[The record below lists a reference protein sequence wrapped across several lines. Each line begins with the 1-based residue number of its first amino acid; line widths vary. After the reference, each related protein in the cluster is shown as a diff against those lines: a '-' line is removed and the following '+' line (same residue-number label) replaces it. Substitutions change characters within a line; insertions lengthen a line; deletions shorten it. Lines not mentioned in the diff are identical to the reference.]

1 MGSRVADILLGWIHV
16 HAMFGFDDDRPP
28 DDNEWEHILDADRL
42 ANEAEA
48 EAAGLGLLDDEQPQ
62 ISLPLAAS
70 SSSAGADDAPVT
82 PLRKRCPK
90 VTVHSHEKRI
100 APEAR
105 DETIERKRLRFKQA
119 GSIQPAP
126 RVPQGV
132 IIDGKGVRA
141 HPLFVRYFKTD
152 ANLRRLA
159 SKRMSQ
165 QKYRL
170 VKTLLERESVEI
182 YGETLTYGGDHDEA
196 VAQVEHKFFLGIAR
210 DVSKDAMDRG
220 YALSQIAEYERDN
233 NDGFSNPSNGPLTI
247 RNVPSALVTY
257 IGECGLLDIHSVAV
271 PSPARSSSSS
281 VQGAEEKF
289 RILRSMHVDDVAALL
304 RSHSHVVKFHEELQT
319 LTVTT
324 INRVHSPHWA
334 VAVEVCGKTLASSD
348 VLRIHGH
355 AWMML
360 KGQPLELTSIAMD
373 EGRCVPYANWT
384 ALRFLSGMSARSA
397 ASAMA
402 GAFYC
407 TIEKKGTI
415 IQTSTCKPWI
425 DFSVRDAWI
434 TSMYAADKLVFEVAR
449 TAYIRTVHRAAQ
461 NVAQLEFCHREQQ
474 KQILQERMRRIE
486 ERLRETFL
494 PWKVQPAVTKWEEQY
509 EKELGRYLFLV
520 LDGDTRFGKTKY
532 ALSLQPL
539 GRTYYCDCTAGIPD
553 LRGFDG
559 ERYTAILFDEL
570 SAKEGI
576 KLKKCLQASNEVAV
590 MGVSPTMM
598 SAYTLHTW
606 RTRIIICT
614 NLWIGGLKKLQKLDR
629 DWITKNSIYIAVNE
643 PLWNVPA

>member
-119 GSIQPAP
+119 CSIQPAP

-165 QKYRL
+165 QKFRL

-220 YALSQIAEYERDN
+220 YALSQLALHERDN
-233 NDGFSNPSNGPLTI
+233 DLGCSDTNQNSHNQ
-247 RNVPSALVTY
+247 
-257 IGECGLLDIHSVAV
+257 EC
-271 PSPARSSSSS
+271 
-281 VQGAEEKF
+281 AE
-289 RILRSMHVDDVAALL
+289 RAGDV
-304 RSHSHVVKFHEELQT
+304 
-319 LTVTT
+319 
-324 INRVHSPHWA
+324 HW
-334 VAVEVCGKTLASSD
+334 
-348 VLRIHGH
+348 
-355 AWMML
+355 
-360 KGQPLELTSIAMD
+360 
-373 EGRCVPYANWT
+373 
-384 ALRFLSGMSARSA
+384 
-397 ASAMA
+397 
-402 GAFYC
+402 
-407 TIEKKGTI
+407 
-415 IQTSTCKPWI
+415 
-425 DFSVRDAWI
+425 
-434 TSMYAADKLVFEVAR
+434 
-449 TAYIRTVHRAAQ
+449 
-461 NVAQLEFCHREQQ
+461 
-474 KQILQERMRRIE
+474 RMRPGGYQL
-486 ERLRETFL
+486 RLGAKPRPVAE
-494 PWKVQPAVTKWEEQY
+494 QPRSRRRGEIPHSAVHARRRCSC
-509 EKELGRYLFLV
+509 L
-520 LDGDTRFGKTKY
+520 
-532 ALSLQPL
+532 
-539 GRTYYCDCTAGIPD
+539 I
-553 LRGFDG
+553 
-559 ERYTAILFDEL
+559 AI
-570 SAKEGI
+570 A
-576 KLKKCLQASNEVAV
+576 
-590 MGVSPTMM
+590 
-598 SAYTLHTW
+598 
-606 RTRIIICT
+606 
-614 NLWIGGLKKLQKLDR
+614 
-629 DWITKNSIYIAVNE
+629 
-643 PLWNVPA
+643 